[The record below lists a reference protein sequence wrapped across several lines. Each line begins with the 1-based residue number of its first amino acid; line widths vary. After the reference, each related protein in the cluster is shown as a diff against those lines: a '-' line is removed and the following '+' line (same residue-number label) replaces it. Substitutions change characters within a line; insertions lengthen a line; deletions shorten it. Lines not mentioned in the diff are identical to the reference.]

1 MEISKTETTLNCE
14 ALILGSGAGGSV
26 IAETLT
32 KSGLDVLMI
41 EEGPHINS
49 EKSPMTA
56 TESFSN
62 QWRSGG
68 LNAAIGNPIIS
79 YAEGRCVGGLSLIHI

>member
-1 MEISKTETTLNCE
+1 MDISKTETTLNCE

-41 EEGPHINS
+41 EEGPYINP
-49 EKSPMTA
+49 EKSPM
-56 TESFSN
+56 
-62 QWRSGG
+62 
-68 LNAAIGNPIIS
+68 
-79 YAEGRCVGGLSLIHI
+79 LSLIHI

>member
-1 MEISKTETTLNCE
+1 MKISRTETTLNCE
-14 ALILGSGAGGSV
+14 ALIIGSGAGGSV

-41 EEGPHINS
+41 EEGPHIKP
-49 EKSPMTA
+49 EKSPLTA
-56 TESFSN
+56 TESFSH

-79 YAEGRCVGGLSLIHI
+79 YAGKMNPF

>member
-49 EKSPMTA
+49 EK
-56 TESFSN
+56 
-62 QWRSGG
+62 
-68 LNAAIGNPIIS
+68 
-79 YAEGRCVGGLSLIHI
+79 